1 LAILPLENVTRKR
14 ESDSVVEMVLENQDG
29 PNSLS
34 NLGLVKQEL
43 SRTLKA
49 FRKSTLLLF
58 IPLFFYS
65 NFFYAYHFGM
75 IGSLF
80 NGRTGSL
87 SAASYWIA
95 QILGAIVLQA
105 FLDWSRPSKAE
116 RMYYSFAGII
126 IYVAVSWAC
135 GGYMQYSYNVGDTLQ
150 GLDFNGDL
158 RSPLPAMAC
167 IFAWGFVDSFLQ
179 VWSYWMMAQLSNEP
193 EELACFT
200 AFYKLWQNA
209 GAFVSF
215 LLGLIPG
222 FTMYWDYWVN
232 VALIILLIAPTLCA
246 IRSTKR
252 HSILEGQGKLEQ
264 SGKGASTQNSNDSSS
279 VEQQEV

>member
-1 LAILPLENVTRKR
+1 
-14 ESDSVVEMVLENQDG
+14 
-29 PNSLS
+29 
-34 NLGLVKQEL
+34 VKQEL

-167 IFAWGFVDSFLQ
+167 IFAWGFVDSFVQ
-179 VWSYWMMAQLSNEP
+179 VWSYWMMGQLSSEP

-200 AFYKLWQNA
+200 AFYKIWQNG
-209 GAFVSF
+209 GAFTSF
-215 LLGLIPG
+215 LFGVLVHDYYI
-222 FTMYWDYWVN
+222 DYWVN
-232 VALIILLIAPTLCA
+232 ICLLVILVPPTVLA
-246 IRSTKR
+246 IRRATESAGEK
-252 HSILEGQGKLEQ
+252 
-264 SGKGASTQNSNDSSS
+264 DS
-279 VEQQEV
+279 VEVTECSEARNLENPGPSQKAIA